1 MPRPPQKSGRPGLSM
16 AGQTNKRPVLNL
28 PRQAAVRIL
37 NGVMTEHKQLSELT
51 QSDDFQALAPE
62 DRARSSVWP
71 PIPSAMWAGRI
82 GLCGRIWPSCQL
94 SKC

>member
-16 AGQTNKRPVLNL
+16 AGQTHKRPVLNL

-51 QSDDFQALAPE
+51 QSD
-62 DRARSSVWP
+62 
-71 PIPSAMWAGRI
+71 
-82 GLCGRIWPSCQL
+82 
-94 SKC
+94 